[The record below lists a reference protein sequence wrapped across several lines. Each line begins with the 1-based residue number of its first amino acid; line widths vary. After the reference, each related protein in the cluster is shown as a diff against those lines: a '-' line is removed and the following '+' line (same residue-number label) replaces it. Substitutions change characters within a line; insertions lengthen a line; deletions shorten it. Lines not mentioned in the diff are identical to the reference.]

1 MADRGDTHYSV
12 SRLNLWF
19 TASSVL
25 LLIAS
30 AWMVI
35 DDWNAPWKKYQ
46 GEFRTIE
53 VNRAEAQLADAEM
66 QAAEAEERRLQAE
79 LDAKRSATSGHEQEM
94 ARLREELAVLKGDR
108 FTKSELAKKA
118 KQDYNWRR
126 WQVEEH
132 RAEVGDPT
140 YGEEDLIELEAK
152 VNQLAGEKEQAD
164 FAVAAK
170 EDEITAAQSAFT
182 AIESEIKK
190 ATVDLSLV
198 RKKLDKLAP
207 TAASAKAANFVRDF
221 PGLDFVDPKN
231 KVQKVVLSDLTFELN
246 FTKKQRIDMCQ
257 TCHMAIDMEGY
268 EEGGVGLDGD
278 TPLAQPHLSHPRL
291 DLFLSAKSPHPKADF
306 GCTICHRGAGEALQF
321 TRVDHRPMGD
331 PKDAANWGKEWKE
344 EHHWHKQHHWDYPM
358 LTVDNTEASC
368 VQCHK
373 TTMDLIA
380 DDAPKVSKGYEN
392 FERYGCYAC
401 HKVDWFP
408 TKRKP
413 APTLKKLASKLQ
425 PDFVAAWIA
434 NPKDFR
440 PTTWMPQ
447 IFHLENYAPDETI
460 VHSKWSDADGRA
472 IKGQEWNDNAVAAVT
487 AFLYAQDQSE
497 PLPAIPV
504 AGDAERGRE
513 VFRVVGCL
521 ACHNLSGFE
530 GEELATKDLA
540 FVPND
545 TNIHGPNLRGVATKT
560 TPEWIYAWI
569 KDPTAYWPETRMPN
583 LRLSDQDAA
592 DITAYMTEDPD
603 GHFHDVPDGWEPK
616 DSPEDLE
623 VLQEQ
628 ARWFFSRLGREELEA
643 RFAGQNS
650 EFPWNDIDTLKV
662 AVGEKFVS
670 NQGCFSCHE
679 VTGYEDANPIGVELS
694 NWASK
699 TVDKLDWGVL
709 PTIFEKQLDW
719 TLKEREEFK
728 HYREHWLR
736 EKLHN
741 PRIFD
746 REKTKNPVEKLKM
759 PYFGFDDEEVESLIT
774 FVVGLV
780 DDEVQRAKMMP
791 TAAQQGMNDGMRV
804 VRRMNCEACHQ
815 LEPGR
820 IEVLGEDGH
829 PHVLSAELLALGDD
843 SMPPM
848 QRDLEALDNALA
860 AYQEWYDEEIEEI
873 GVRLLEPEPGFG
885 VPGAAL
891 FYPRDQIVSIEAPKG
906 GDFVRTVTSY
916 YFRGI
921 ELYDDEAESEEEAYY
936 SWNLGEGG
944 EVEDVDGELRP
955 YFEEQYD
962 KIRWT
967 FAPPV
972 LWNEGFKLQ
981 REWFYSFL
989 KDPVPLRRQMR
1000 TKMPTF
1006 SFTEGEAEAVADYFA
1021 YLANEKYPSSY
1032 AKTMR
1037 LALGIEPKES
1047 FEGPGIPWPELSGQM
1062 TGGTGVDVSA
1072 VATGAQISKQT
1083 VLGIEAGAAPAIEA
1097 SFPKVK
1103 AFGDAAGFDWH
1114 SPVDPRYEE
1123 VARRSPS
1130 HLAANHDLLSVG
1142 QQLAVRDVNCY
1153 QCHWHDGIPPEQ
1165 QGTPIAWA
1173 PDLAIARERLRED
1186 WVHDWLWNPSL
1197 IYPGTAMPANFAG
1210 DPAGYQETYPES
1222 TNADQIQA
1230 VMDWLYNLDR
1240 IPAENKN

>member
-12 SRLNLWF
+12 PRLNLWF
-19 TASSVL
+19 TISSVL

-30 AWMVI
+30 VWMVV
-35 DDWNAPWKKYQ
+35 DDWNAPWKRFQK
-46 GEFRTIE
+46 EFREIE
-53 VNRAEAQLADAEM
+53 VTRAETRLREADM
-66 QAAEAEERRLQAE
+66 QAAQAEETQLQAE
-79 LDAKRSATSGHEQEM
+79 LDSKLSASGDYKN
-94 ARLREELAVLKGDR
+94 RLAELKSELADLKGDR
-108 FTKSELAKKA
+108 FTKSEAAKKA
-118 KQDYNWRR
+118 KQEYNWAR

-132 RAEVGDPT
+132 RVEAGDPG
-140 YGEEDLIELEAK
+140 YGVEELDEKERISNE
-152 VNQLAGEKEQAD
+152 LAGLKEAAD
-164 FAVAAK
+164 FAVSAK
-170 EDEITAAQSAFT
+170 EDEIKQAEAAVT
-182 AIESEIKK
+182 AIESEMKK
-190 ATVDLSLV
+190 ATKDLELV
-198 RKKLDKLAP
+198 RKKLEKLAP
-207 TAASAKAANFVRDF
+207 SQAPEQVANFIRDF
-221 PGLDFVDPKN
+221 PGLDFIDPKN
-231 KVQKVVLSDLTFELN
+231 KVEKVVLDDLTFELN
-246 FTKKQRIDMCQ
+246 FTKKKRIDMCQ
-257 TCHMAIDMEGY
+257 TCHQAIDLEGY
-268 EEGGVGLDGD
+268 EEGGVGLDAE
-278 TPLAQPHLSHPRL
+278 TPLAQPYLSHPRL
-291 DLFLSAKSPHPKADF
+291 DLFLTAKSPHPKSKI
-306 GCTICHRGAGEALQF
+306 GCTICHRGGGEALQF

-331 PKDAANWGKEWKE
+331 PKSEEWGEEWHE
-344 EHHWHKQHHWDYPM
+344 EYHWHKQHHWDYPM
-358 LTVDNTEASC
+358 LTVDKTEASC

-380 DDAPKVSKGYEN
+380 DDAPTVSKGYET

-413 APTLKKLASKLQ
+413 APTLKRLASKLQ
-425 PDFVAAWIA
+425 RDWVASWVA
-434 NPKDFR
+434 NPKAFR

-447 IFHLENYAPDETI
+447 IFHLENYGPED
-460 VHSKWSDADGRA
+460 VVVVSKWSEGEP
-472 IKGQEWNDNAVAAVT
+472 ILGQQWNDTAVASIT
-487 AFLYAQDQSE
+487 SFLYSQDQSQ

-513 VFRVVGCL
+513 VFRVSGCL

-530 GEELATKDLA
+530 GEELMTKDLA
-540 FVPND
+540 FEPNA
-545 TNIHGPNLRGVATKT
+545 TNVHGPNLRGVATKT

-569 KDPTAYWPETRMPN
+569 KDPAAYWPETRMPN

-603 GHFHDVPDGWEPK
+603 GHFHDVPDGWEVK
-616 DSPEDLE
+616 ESPTDVETLR
-623 VLQEQ
+623 EQ
-628 ARWFFSRLGREELEA
+628 ARWFFSRLGRDELEA
-643 RFAGQNS
+643 RFAGQNP
-650 EFPWNDIDTLKV
+650 EFPWNDAETLRI

-670 NQGCFSCHE
+670 SQGCFSCHE
-679 VTGYEDANPIGVELS
+679 VTGYEDANPIGTELS
-694 NWASK
+694 NWGSK

-709 PTIFEKQLDW
+709 PSIFEKQFGWSLDH
-719 TLKEREEFK
+719 REQYK
-728 HYREHWLR
+728 TYREHWLR

-746 REKTKNPVEKLKM
+746 REKTKNPTEKLRM
-759 PYFGFDDEEVESLIT
+759 PYFAFDDEQVEALIT

-780 DDEVQRAKMMP
+780 DDEVQRAKMVP
-791 TAAQQGMNDGMRV
+791 TAGQQAMNDGMRV

-815 LEPGR
+815 LEPGQV
-820 IEVLGEDGH
+820 EVIGEDGN

-843 SMPPM
+843 TMPPV
-848 QRDLEALDNALA
+848 QRDLAALDDALA
-860 AYQEWYDEEIEEI
+860 AYQEWYDEEIEEV

-885 VPGAAL
+885 VPGAAI
-891 FYPRDQIVSIEAPKG
+891 FYPRDRIVSVRAPKG
-906 GDFVRTVTSY
+906 GDFVRTLTSY

-921 ELYDDEAESEEEAYY
+921 EMYDAEAESEEDAYY
-936 SWNLGEGG
+936 GWNLGENG
-944 EVEDVDGELRP
+944 EVEDVDGQLRP

-1000 TKMPTF
+1000 VKMPTF
-1006 SFTEGEAEAVADYFA
+1006 AFKDGEAEAVADYFA
-1021 YLANEKYPSSY
+1021 YLASEEYPENY

-1037 LALGIEPKES
+1037 LALGIERKES
-1047 FEGPGIPWPELSGQM
+1047 FEDPGIPWPELSNQM
-1062 TGGTGVDVSA
+1062 TGGAGVTISD
-1072 VATGAQISKQT
+1072 VATGAKISVQT
-1083 VLGIEAGAAPAIEA
+1083 VEGIEAGSAPAIE
-1097 SFPKVK
+1097 SGFPKVK
-1103 AFGDAAGFDWH
+1103 AFGAASGFRWH
-1114 SPVDPRYEE
+1114 GPVDPRYEE

-1130 HLAANHDLLSVG
+1130 HLSKNHDLLSIG
-1142 QQLAVRDVNCY
+1142 QQLAVTDVNCY
-1153 QCHWHDGIPPEQ
+1153 QCHWHSGLAPEQ

-1173 PDLAIARERLRED
+1173 PDLANARERLRED

>member
-46 GEFRTIE
+46 GEFRQIE
-53 VNRAEAQLADAEM
+53 VNRAEAMLAEADMLAAKEQEAELMAELERTLASSIDYDKELAD
-66 QAAEAEERRLQAE
+66 LQE
-79 LDAKRSATSGHEQEM
+79 K
-94 ARLREELAVLKGDR
+94 LAVAKGKR
-108 FTKSELAKKA
+108 FTISELAKKA

-132 RAEVGDPT
+132 RAEAQDPS
-140 YGEEDLIELEAK
+140 YGTEDLAELETEM
-152 VNQLAGEKEQAD
+152 NRLAGDKEAAD
-164 FAVAAK
+164 FEVEAAM
-170 EDEITAAQSAFT
+170 AAISEKQSAVT
-182 AIESEIKK
+182 AIESRMK
-190 ATVDLSLV
+190 AATIDLELV

-207 TAASAKAANFVRDF
+207 DNAPAKAANFVRDF

-257 TCHMAIDMEGY
+257 TCHMSIDQAGY
-268 EEGGVGLDGD
+268 EEGGVGLDED

-291 DLFLSAKSPHPKADF
+291 DLYLSAKSPHPKADI

-331 PKDAANWGKEWKE
+331 PKDAANWGKEWKDDY
-344 EHHWHKQHHWDYPM
+344 HWHKQHHWDYPM

-392 FERYGCYAC
+392 FERYGCYSC

-447 IFHLENYAPDETI
+447 IFHLENYGPQEVI
-460 VHSKWSDADGRA
+460 VKSKWSEGREVM
-472 IKGQEWNDNAVAAVT
+472 GQEWNDNAVASVT
-487 AFLYAQDQSE
+487 AYLYAQDQSE

-504 AGDAERGRE
+504 EGDAERGRE
-513 VFRVVGCL
+513 VFRVAGCL

-530 GEELATKDLA
+530 GEELLTNDLA
-540 FVPND
+540 FEPND

-569 KDPTAYWPETRMPN
+569 KDPAAYWPETRMPN

-592 DITAYMTEDPD
+592 DITAYMTDDPD
-603 GHFHDVPDGWEPK
+603 GHFHDVPDGWEAK

-628 ARWFFSRLGREELEA
+628 ARWFFSRLGRVELED
-643 RFAGQNS
+643 RFAGNNP
-650 EFPWNDIDTLKV
+650 EHLWNDIEALKV

-670 NQGCFSCHE
+670 AQGCFSCHE
-679 VTGYEDANPIGVELS
+679 VSGYEDANPIGVELS
-694 NWASK
+694 NWGSK

-709 PTIFEKQLDW
+709 PAIFEKQLGW
-719 TLKEREEFK
+719 TLPEREEFK

-746 REKTKNPVEKLKM
+746 RDKAKNPIEKLKM
-759 PYFGFDDEEVESLIT
+759 PYFGFEDHEVDELIT

-815 LEPGR
+815 LEPGQ

-829 PHVLSAELLALGDD
+829 PHILSAELLALGDD
-843 SMPPM
+843 NMPPV
-848 QRDLEALDNALA
+848 QGDLEALDDALA
-860 AYQEWYDEEIEEI
+860 AYQEWYDEEVEEI

-885 VPGAAL
+885 APGAAL
-891 FYPRDQIVSIEAPKG
+891 FFPREKIVNVTAPKG
-906 GDFVRTVTSY
+906 GDFVRMVTSY

-921 ELYDDEAESEEEAYY
+921 EMYDDEAESEEDAYY
-936 SWNLGEGG
+936 GWNLGEGG

-955 YFEEQYD
+955 YYDEQYD

-972 LWNEGFKLQ
+972 LWKEGFKVQ

-989 KDPVPLRRQMR
+989 KDPVPLRKQMR
-1000 TKMPTF
+1000 VVMPTF
-1006 SFTEGEAEAVADYFA
+1006 AFTDGEAEAVADYFA
-1021 YLANEKYPSSY
+1021 YLAEKEHPADY
-1032 AKTMR
+1032 AKTLR

-1062 TGGTGVDVSA
+1062 SGGDGTDLTTIAVGAGV
-1072 VATGAQISKQT
+1072 SKQT
-1083 VLGIEAGAAPAIEA
+1083 VESIEAGSAPAIQA
-1097 SFPKVK
+1097 SFPKVE
-1103 AFGDAAGFDWH
+1103 AFGDEAGFTWH

-1123 VARRSPS
+1123 VTRRSPS
-1130 HLAANHDLLSVG
+1130 HLADNHDRLSIG

-1153 QCHWHDGIPPEQ
+1153 QCHWHNGAPPEQ
-1165 QGTPIAWA
+1165 EGTPIAWA
-1173 PDLAIARERLRED
+1173 PDLAITRERLRED